1 MYYNPAKSV
10 GAMIEADLFCLF
22 ISLFTSLISLAAV
35 GTLKAADAADS
46 EAGDWL
52 ALFFWLGGAVSVLA
66 WLKNWVGKA
75 SFNVSHFSRLFAR
88 PDPSQV
94 PSFLPTCIKQT
105 AVSMGFLIM
114 SIVIVKEGGL
124 SKLFETL
131 QVVVLGSAISNLVC
145 FAIAPH
151 SASSKLKSDINA
163 TLTSFST
170 LLSILSQ
177 TFLLDP
183 HPSPL
188 TSAATPS
195 SATSPATALPPQ
207 TLAQAVAAHE
217 KSFKGLKT
225 NLAEAKSEFFEPE
238 IAKTGKAYDAV
249 VDSLTRLA
257 QHLTGMRS
265 GTGLQVELMTAQR
278 EGRIVLDDLDAN
290 GDRSG
295 KGKGGMLSPSYSPT
309 AVLTGKVEGVGRKAE
324 PDYFGPT
331 QEEPEEEDEFDEED
345 RKLAEDAN
353 LFAEVREHVGPQL
366 RALTVRPH
374 LCIGR

>member
-1 MYYNPAKSV
+1 
-10 GAMIEADLFCLF
+10 
-22 ISLFTSLISLAAV
+22 
-35 GTLKAADAADS
+35 
-46 EAGDWL
+46 
-52 ALFFWLGGAVSVLA
+52 
-66 WLKNWVGKA
+66 
-75 SFNVSHFSRLFAR
+75 
-88 PDPSQV
+88 
-94 PSFLPTCIKQT
+94 
-105 AVSMGFLIM
+105 MGFLIM

-131 QVVVLGSAISNLVC
+131 QVVVLGSTISNFVC
-145 FAIAPH
+145 FTIAPH
-151 SASSKLKSDINA
+151 SASSKLKTDINA

-188 TSAATPS
+188 TSATPS
-195 SATSPATALPPQ
+195 SATFPAASSSTLPTQ

-278 EGRIVLDDLDAN
+278 EGRIVLDDLEDD
-290 GDRSG
+290 GG
-295 KGKGGMLSPSYSPT
+295 KGKAGLMSPT
-309 AVLTGKVEGVGRKAE
+309 YTPRSNGAGKSQ
-324 PDYFGPT
+324 DYFGIKGGD
-331 QEEPEEEDEFDEED
+331 QEEEEDKFDEED
-345 RKLAEDAN
+345 QKLAEDAN
-353 LFAEVREHVGPQL
+353 LFAEVREHVGSQL
-366 RALTVRPH
+366 RALTVRTSPSVVSVPDQKFTLSSLLQIASTTTLLKIRSSFDPSNWEVTDYDELREELAKALKVFQDASSGSILH
-374 LCIGR
+374 LYGGGHDEKGEEGEVAKGPKESVFLVF